1 MTTGSLPPEPTGPPD
16 AATLG
21 AEDRVVRLTAYF
33 REHGGRYTADALRK
47 AARDAGY
54 DDADIEAAW
63 PAVTWW
69 TPAKSSA
76 GGSNK
81 IVVIAIAAV
90 YVLCLYAT
98 IAILG
103 GVDGGSAA
111 GPVAL
116 AITIAAI
123 VAAAWSREARP
134 SLAAGLGCGIVASV
148 LIPVLVFLV
157 ILGICLVAGTNYPF
171 GS

>member
-33 REHGGRYTADALRK
+33 REHGGRYTADALRR

-54 DDADIEAAW
+54 DDADIEAAL

-90 YVLCLYAT
+90 YVLCLYAA
-98 IAILG
+98 IANLG
-103 GVDGGSAA
+103 GANGGSAA

-134 SLAAGLGCGIVASV
+134 SLAAGLGCGVVASV
-148 LIPVLVFLV
+148 LIPILVFLV
-157 ILGICLVAGTNYPF
+157 ILGICLVAGGSYPF